1 MPSKRRL
8 VLRTLKAA
16 DQETRENSDSND
28 KEKQK
33 TSKNSI
39 PNCINEEVRSFES
52 LFLENKL
59 RQRALKCHP
68 KYIYLFSEHYE
79 NIEKL
84 LNSIGKSLKVKNS
97 LPEFK
102 MAEEIMINKISKSKT
117 TESTK
122 KGHPHSQRMKLRL
135 STR

>member
-8 VLRTLKAA
+8 RLNTLKAA

-28 KEKQK
+28 KEKLKNAK
-33 TSKNSI
+33 TATL
-39 PNCINEEVRSFES
+39 NCLNEEVRSFES

-59 RQRALKCHP
+59 RQRTIKTRP
-68 KYIYLFSEHYE
+68 KYVYLFSEHYE
-79 NIEKL
+79 SIEKL

-102 MAEEIMINKISKSKT
+102 MAEEKLISKICKSKPSET
-117 TESTK
+117 TK
-122 KGHPHSQRMKLRL
+122 KGHQPSQKMKLRL